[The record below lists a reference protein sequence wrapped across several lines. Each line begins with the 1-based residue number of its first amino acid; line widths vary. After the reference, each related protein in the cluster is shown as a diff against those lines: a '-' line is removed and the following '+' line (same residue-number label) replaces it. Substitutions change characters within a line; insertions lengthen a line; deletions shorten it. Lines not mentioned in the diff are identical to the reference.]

1 MPRTVTAIGPKDHG
15 RPMRLEEF
23 DVADIQE
30 GYLYELSRGVV
41 AVSDIPDLRHLVQV
55 TAARRQFSAYD
66 LAHPGRIYALA
77 TGSECKLLIGEL
89 ESERHPDLAVYKTR
103 PPRKRDIWAR
113 WIPEVVLEIVS
124 PASLHR
130 DYWEKREEYLLFG
143 VTEYWILDADRE
155 VLLVLRRSGNEWTER
170 TIRPPKIY
178 RTRVLPGFE
187 FDCALVFEAARAV
200 G

>member
-1 MPRTVTAIGPKDHG
+1 MRLNMPRTVTAIGPKDHG

-23 DVADIQE
+23 DVADGQE

-89 ESERHPDLAVYKTR
+89 ESERHP
-103 PPRKRDIWAR
+103 
-113 WIPEVVLEIVS
+113 
-124 PASLHR
+124 
-130 DYWEKREEYLLFG
+130 
-143 VTEYWILDADRE
+143 
-155 VLLVLRRSGNEWTER
+155 
-170 TIRPPKIY
+170 
-178 RTRVLPGFE
+178 
-187 FDCALVFEAARAV
+187 
-200 G
+200 